1 MKTVTKREAVQGFE
15 TLGDLAHAGETV
27 VVTQA
32 GKPWFKMVPPSRPGK
47 AKSAAQFKAR
57 LDRISRK
64 PLNGVMAVFER
75 QRR

>member
-1 MKTVTKREAVQGFE
+1 MKTVTRREAAQDFE
-15 TLGDLAHAGETV
+15 TFGDLAHAGETV

-32 GKPWFKMVPPSRPGK
+32 GRPWFKMVPPSQPGK
-47 AKSAAQFKAR
+47 VKSAAQFKAR

-64 PLNGVMAVFER
+64 PLKGVLEVFKR